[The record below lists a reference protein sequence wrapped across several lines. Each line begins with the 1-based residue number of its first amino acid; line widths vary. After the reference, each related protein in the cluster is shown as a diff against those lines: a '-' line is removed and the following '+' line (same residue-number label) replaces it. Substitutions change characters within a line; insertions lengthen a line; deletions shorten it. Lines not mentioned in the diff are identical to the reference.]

1 MAIKV
6 EPASS
11 SNRQLEGEFKI
22 MRVLKDG
29 VGIPRAL
36 YFEKQKESN
45 VMVMDLLGP
54 SLEDLFSYCKN
65 RFSLKTVCML
75 AEEMIL
81 RIEYMHKMGFIHR
94 DIKPDN
100 FAVGLNENANVIY
113 LIDFGLSKSYHAPP
127 KGRHIPYPSLVGVTG
142 GYRENK
148 NLTGTPRYASL
159 ANHIG
164 IEQSRRDDLES
175 LGLILMYFLKGKLP
189 WQGLRAGTK
198 EEKYA
203 RIMEY
208 KIEVVAVC
216 AGEG

>member
-81 RIEYMHKMGFIHR
+81 RVEYMHKMGFIHR

-100 FAVGLNENANVIY
+100 IMLASPHDLMNLVH
-113 LIDFGLSKSYHAPP
+113 IDFGLSRVMDEEYISSYVGTKSYMCPEILTC
-127 KGRHIPYPSLVGVTG
+127 RPYT
-142 GYRENK
+142 K
-148 NLTGTPRYASL
+148 KAD
-159 ANHIG
+159 IW
-164 IEQSRRDDLES
+164 S
-175 LGLILMYFLKGKLP
+175 LGATI
-189 WQGLRAGTK
+189 
-198 EEKYA
+198 YA
-203 RIMEY
+203 M
-208 KIEVVAVC
+208 
-216 AGEG
+216 